1 MSVFAEVGAADLDW
15 ISTTQLP
22 RARRLVLFQAGD
34 MYRSGLQLWDLG
46 QSPHYDVVYD
56 YLKSLVEGLAACPH
70 RIIRNPTRL
79 CGGP

>member
-46 QSPHYDVVYD
+46 QSPHYDV
-56 YLKSLVEGLAACPH
+56 A
-70 RIIRNPTRL
+70 
-79 CGGP
+79 